1 MTFLKN
7 VTLYRTGLILVLS
20 AGVGMITIAP
30 TATSAQDRSAQS
42 QDKRQS
48 GGQKPAAGHAN
59 KGQRPQQKARPQ
71 QQARP
76 AQARPQQQARPQPG
90 HNTRPATQP
99 SRPQPNR
106 PQPGKPQPS
115 RPGHNNGRP
124 TTQPNRPNHP
134 SPGRPGTGRPNPGRP
149 QTRPSRPQ
157 NRPNYRFRS
166 QDTSRLRQYY
176 RGGFGRINRRN
187 RPHFY
192 HGGYIPRT
200 YWGDFQPVPYS
211 LIGYLPA
218 VPPGYAIGYY
228 DGYVV
233 VYDPTT
239 YLILSVLDIL
249 Q

>member
-1 MTFLKN
+1 MTLLKN
-7 VTLYRTGLILVLS
+7 VTLYRTGLILVLF
-20 AGVGMITIAP
+20 AGVGMIAIAP
-30 TATSAQDRSAQS
+30 TATSAQDRNAQS
-42 QDKRQS
+42 QDRRQS

-59 KGQRPQQKARPQ
+59 RGQRPQ

-76 AQARPQQQARPQPG
+76 AQGRPAQSRSQPG
-90 HNTRPATQP
+90 HNTRPT
-99 SRPQPNR
+99 
-106 PQPGKPQPS
+106 PQPS

-124 TTQPNRPNHP
+124 TTRPN
-134 SPGRPGTGRPNPGRP
+134 RPNPGRP

-187 RPHFY
+187 RPRFY

-200 YWGDFQPVPYS
+200 YWSYFQPVPYS

-218 VPPGYAIGYY
+218 VPPGYVIGYY